1 MSIAGST
8 SDGSIA
14 EGPTSESMAEGV
26 NDTLLPSLV
35 LLRVVALDNVVVG
48 GVGGVAAGAVKTGP
62 RFRFKFSCRAE
73 FACVGVGTATGWTGW
88 TGWTE
93 NTLFC

>member
-35 LLRVVALDNVVVG
+35 LLRVGELDNVVG
-48 GVGGVAAGAVKTGP
+48 GVGCVVAGASWVKTGP
-62 RFRFKFSCRAE
+62 RFRFRFRFSC
-73 FACVGVGTATGWTGW
+73 G
-88 TGWTE
+88 
-93 NTLFC
+93 